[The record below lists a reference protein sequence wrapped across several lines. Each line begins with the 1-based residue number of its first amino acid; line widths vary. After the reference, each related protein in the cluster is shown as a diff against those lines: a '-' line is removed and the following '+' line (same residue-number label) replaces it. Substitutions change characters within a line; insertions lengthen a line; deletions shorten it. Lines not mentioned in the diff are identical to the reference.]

1 MKHKQTLQRGLSVLL
16 ALVMCLT
23 LLPVTAFANTIPTGL
38 TFTAEMESEN
48 NPSQGWAWD
57 KETRTLTLKDGFS
70 LECSSGDGIHLPAG
84 STVVVEGTAV
94 IVASDDEDEYKGN
107 GIAADGNL
115 TIQGN
120 DAGTSNLTINAAH
133 KGVCVYLPEGEDG
146 GDIDMGQLSV
156 LTLDSEP
163 YGIDDVGN
171 IKIVNSTLTI
181 TACWYGVYADDGSV
195 TVTGSTLDI
204 TTEEWDGIYA
214 DQDITIEKNSKLTIN
229 AEGEGVY
236 SDYGDIEIDQS
247 TLTINAGWYG
257 VDADDGSVTITGS
270 TLNIT
275 TEEDDG
281 IWAGDDIAV
290 TGGKLIIKADENA
303 LDADKITLSN
313 LAFDL
318 QTMDYEDYSLFD
330 MDDAGGFSLPG
341 TFRLYDA
348 EEKELYMG
356 KWDPE
361 RLEIDGGALYVGDE
375 EVFHAVSEDMDDG
388 EFPIGW
394 LGGLLLPLDS
404 MVSYP
409 FVDVPP
415 MYYFFDAVN
424 WAVENGITTGT
435 GRLTFSPN
443 AACTRAQAVTF
454 LWRAAGCPAPKS
466 AVMPFTDVAEGS
478 YYYDAVLWAV
488 ENGITKGTSDTTF
501 SPNATCTRAQIVTF
515 LCRAFGEASGAA
527 TPFADVAADA
537 YYAGAVSWAAA
548 NGVTGGTSDTT
559 FCPDAPCTRAQIV
572 TFLYRCL
579 S

>member
-1 MKHKQTLQRGLSVLL
+1 MKHNLTLRRGLGILL
-16 ALVMCLT
+16 SLVMCLT

-84 STVVVEGTAV
+84 STVVVEGKAV
-94 IVASDDEDEYKGN
+94 IVARDDDSDYGN
-107 GIAADGNL
+107 GIAADGIL
-115 TIQGN
+115 TILGSG
-120 DAGTSNLTINAAH
+120 AGISKLTIDAAH
-133 KGVCVYLPEGEDG
+133 EGVCVCLPEGEDG
-146 GDIDMGQLSV
+146 GVIELSMSTS
-156 LTLDSEP
+156 TLNLEP

-171 IKIVNSTLTI
+171 IKIVNSTLKI
-181 TACWYGVYADDGSV
+181 TAGSCGVDADNGSV

-204 TTEEWDGIYA
+204 TTEEWDGINA

-229 AEGEGVY
+229 AAYEGVY

-247 TLTINAGWYG
+247 TLTITAGSYG
-257 VDADDGSVTITGS
+257 VDADWGNVTVTGS
-270 TLNIT
+270 TLKIT

-281 IWAGDDIAV
+281 IWAYDDIAV
-290 TGGKLIIKADENA
+290 TGGKLIIEADGYA
-303 LDADKITLSN
+303 LDAYKITLSN

-318 QTMDYEDYSLFD
+318 RTMDYEDYSLFD
-330 MDDAGGFSLPG
+330 MDETDGFSLPG
-341 TFRLYDA
+341 TFRLYDSK
-348 EEKELYMG
+348 ENELYMG
-356 KWDPE
+356 EWDSE
-361 RLEIDGGALYVGDE
+361 RLQIDGGALYVDGT
-375 EVFHAVSEDMDDG
+375 EVFHAVSEGMDDG
-388 EFPIGW
+388 DLPIEW
-394 LGGLLLPLDS
+394 LGGLVPPLNS
-404 MVSYP
+404 IVSYP

-415 MYYFFDAVN
+415 MYYYFDAVN

-435 GRLTFSPN
+435 GRLTFSPD
-443 AACTRAQAVTF
+443 APCTRAQAVTF
-454 LWRAAGCPAPKS
+454 LWRTAGCPAPKS
-466 AVMPFTDVAEGS
+466 SEMPFTDVVAGS
-478 YYYDAVLWAV
+478 YYETAVLWAV
-488 ENGITKGTSDTTF
+488 EQGITKGTSDTTF

-548 NGVTGGTSDTT
+548 NGVTGGSSDTT

-572 TFLYRCL
+572 TFLYRFL